1 MSSDKKQ
8 LAQFT
13 QIGEIAAQT
22 ARDNLLVAFRSQG
35 ISEQVLAVAADDLLF
50 ATKQKVQYD
59 AKSKQFNYS
68 KHMADNTTRYNTL
81 KLMLDFFDAM
91 PSKKIDINDKRQ
103 TRDLANQLFKRLE
116 QAGQLGADD
125 VGNAA
130 IDVEHTEVALMEEM
144 NDRFEQKRKTRYVS
158 LMPDMADDE

>member
-1 MSSDKKQ
+1 
-8 LAQFT
+8 
-13 QIGEIAAQT
+13 
-22 ARDNLLVAFRSQG
+22 
-35 ISEQVLAVAADDLLF
+35 
-50 ATKQKVQYD
+50 
-59 AKSKQFNYS
+59 
-68 KHMADNTTRYNTL
+68 MADNTTRYNTL

>member
-50 ATKQKVQYD
+50 ATKQKY
-59 AKSKQFNYS
+59 
-68 KHMADNTTRYNTL
+68 NTTPSPNSSTTPNTWRIIL
-81 KLMLDFFDAM
+81 LG
-91 PSKKIDINDKRQ
+91 I
-103 TRDLANQLFKRLE
+103 TR
-116 QAGQLGADD
+116 
-125 VGNAA
+125 
-130 IDVEHTEVALMEEM
+130 
-144 NDRFEQKRKTRYVS
+144 
-158 LMPDMADDE
+158 